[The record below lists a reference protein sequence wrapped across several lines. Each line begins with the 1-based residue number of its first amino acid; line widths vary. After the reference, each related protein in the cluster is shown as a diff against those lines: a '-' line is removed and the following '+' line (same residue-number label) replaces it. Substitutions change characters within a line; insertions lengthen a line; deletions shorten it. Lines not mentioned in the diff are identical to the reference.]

1 MVRLTLTL
9 TLTLTTSPVT
19 QSPGN
24 RNPVTVT
31 PTPTPTP
38 TLTLTL
44 TLTSPRFLATRAAA
58 EKLQKFLYTA
68 ENSLEIRLRECI
80 STRAFR
86 RMRRILTE
94 VKENGKW
101 ARLVLM
107 HPVKARGKGGGSDP
121 SLTKEMNA
129 DIGIYPNRPVYAP
142 SPIADNKAVKAA
154 SVRLLGGRDM
164 AVAIPSRDGMSGAA
178 WDLQDSAKDVF
189 AGVAKQLRKLPVG
202 RLRRLWIGFDGLTWT
217 ARNGL
222 VRWCLRCVDVG
233 GKQNDPSMARE
244 GITYTGEDKN
254 AGLVAASKIGGDK
267 SIRKRT
273 DDGVVVKKISV
284 SELPEAVR
292 KNTSDEG
299 KAMAEALCYECSVE
313 IEVGPE
319 GELQKSLCVQGGDR
333 AAGHAAFAL
342 DSCIH
347 KDGVCMRCLL
357 RKKGGAWTKQED
369 CDAAVRRGAVLQ
381 SLLCHCDPRPRMKG
395 YENIAPLKCPC
406 CLEPVTPE
414 LMKKEADEYA
424 ELSEN
429 QQKKY
434 RSQHSKTHYG
444 AMPFEE
450 IVIFQDPKYRGS
462 SHLHRRTNMAHNNVL
477 ATFMS
482 MTFDR
487 SKRLRMNDK
496 LEDANVMVRFPTKNK
511 DQRMPKLGNGDDAR
525 ILHSNPGL
533 LVSLHEICYEDD
545 PLLKDPAVIALLKE
559 LKEAAAGAAKLVGPS
574 KRSPPKKRSPAAMAA
589 AAKEKAKAAKKK
601 PRKKKAPKARA
612 PKVQAAK
619 GGGEAA
625 AAAADAAAKVAA
637 EAAAKAAAEAAAAA
651 KAAALAAR
659 RNLTA
664 NAATV
669 EAAANKIKCNVTRYS
684 NGAEV
689 SAKLIKEMVELTKL
703 NMGEFSTEEALRGT
717 EADLKSE
724 RTRIIAV
731 QARARGTAA
740 GQLMAFMAYRLNCNE
755 DGKNVG
761 CAPQLGLGVAR
772 VRVRVRVT

>member
-1 MVRLTLTL
+1 MVRLTL

-31 PTPTPTP
+31 PTPTPTLP
-38 TLTLTL
+38 LTL

-58 EKLQKFLYTA
+58 GKLQKFLYNA

-101 ARLVLM
+101 VRFVLM
-107 HPVKARGKGGGSDP
+107 QPVKARGKGGGSDP

-129 DIGIYPNRPVYAP
+129 AVGIYANRPVYAP

-154 SVRLLGGRDM
+154 SVKLLAGRDM

-189 AGVAKQLRKLPVG
+189 AGVAKQLRKLPGG
-202 RLRRLWIGFDGLTWT
+202 RLRRLWVGFDGLTWT

-292 KNTSDEG
+292 EDTSPEG

-313 IEVGPE
+313 LDVGPE

-357 RKKGGAWTKQED
+357 RKRNGAWTKQED

-406 CLEPVTPE
+406 CLVPVTPE

-429 QQKKY
+429 KQKEY
-434 RSQHSKTHYG
+434 RSKHSKTHYG
-444 AMPFEE
+444 GMVFQE
-450 IVIFQDPKYRGS
+450 IVIFQDTKFRGS
-462 SHLHRRTNMAHNNVL
+462 SNLHRRTNMAHNNVL

-482 MTFDR
+482 VVFDR
-487 SKRLRMNDK
+487 SKRLRLNEK
-496 LEDANVMVRFPTKNK
+496 LEDANVMVRFPTQNK

-559 LKEAAAGAAKLVGPS
+559 LKEAAAGAARLVGPS

-589 AAKEKAKAAKKK
+589 AAKAKEKAAKKK
-601 PRKKKAPKARA
+601 PKKSAPQ
-612 PKVQAAK
+612 VQAAQ
-619 GGGEAA
+619 GGGAAA
-625 AAAADAAAKVAA
+625 AAAADQAAG
-637 EAAAKAAAEAAAAA
+637 AAAAA
-651 KAAALAAR
+651 KAAAQ
-659 RNLTA
+659 
-664 NAATV
+664 
-669 EAAANKIKCNVTRYS
+669 AAAAAKRRQPWRRGGTSPPTLRPSRQRRIRS
-684 NGAEV
+684 
-689 SAKLIKEMVELTKL
+689 SAT
-703 NMGEFSTEEALRGT
+703 
-717 EADLKSE
+717 
-724 RTRIIAV
+724 
-731 QARARGTAA
+731 
-740 GQLMAFMAYRLNCNE
+740 
-755 DGKNVG
+755 
-761 CAPQLGLGVAR
+761 
-772 VRVRVRVT
+772 